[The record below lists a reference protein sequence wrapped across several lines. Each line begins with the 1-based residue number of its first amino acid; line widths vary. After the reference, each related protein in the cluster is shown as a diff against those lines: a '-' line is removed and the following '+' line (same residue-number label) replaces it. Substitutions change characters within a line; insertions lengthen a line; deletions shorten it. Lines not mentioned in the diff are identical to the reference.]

1 MDGFT
6 DLLWR
11 IKDEHAIRFRDG
23 MAASY
28 GYKEFLIDSIP
39 NPESMADY
47 VWRKILE
54 EWIQRVKIQEH
65 KTAVDAIVTPE
76 IEVIL

>member
-1 MDGFT
+1 MEGFT

-11 IKDEHAIRFRDG
+11 VKDEHAARFRDG
-23 MAASY
+23 MAADY
-28 GYKEFLIDSIP
+28 GYREFLIDDTP

-47 VWRKILE
+47 VWRKIRE
-54 EWIQRVKIQEH
+54 EWIQRVKAQEH
-65 KTAVDAIVTPE
+65 KAAIDTIVTPE